1 MGLFKKKDPIVEV
14 EKALDHEVH
23 EMEHDIQADVDAV
36 MKKYDRESNTRIW
49 EGAPKIALRVL
60 MSAFSIYCILM
71 TLFSK
76 ALPERRLS
84 LFLGFIIIIG
94 YLVYPARKGAAR
106 VNHVPWYDWILMVL
120 GAGSFFYFAINAF
133 SIIQL
138 ATKLQPIHIIVGAIG
153 IVVLIELCRRC
164 VGLPILAIIVL
175 GMCGSVQ
182 KISDHVN
189 KKFYTVMIGAIM
201 ILCCCVSI
209 PRTAAVGIEMGLQGI
224 WPGAPYLVFVI
235 LYFVIAFLFAK
246 DRGTALDKVGK
257 ILTPIMTIILF
268 ILVVKGAVS
277 PIGTPGAA
285 SVDNA
290 FVNSFLGGYSTGDVL
305 VSFLAAGVFF
315 DSIKRKGYE
324 GEAFRKA
331 HVRACLIAAVCLAIV
346 YGGLL
351 YMGACVSTEY
361 TPDSI
366 SNANL
371 LLAIIRSSGGQIAIY
386 GLCLSVVLACLTTA
400 ISQITAVADFYETAT
415 HGKLSYKVLVM
426 IVPIVT
432 TIVAS
437 FGLDTIVSL
446 TSPWFSFF
454 YPITLVM
461 TILGIFEKKIPNDG
475 AFKGAVYFTVIY
487 AVLDLPH
494 EYGFGFLDPV
504 LNHIPL
510 YGLGFGWIVPAI
522 VGFIVGLI
530 AWKGKG
536 RTET

>member
-1 MGLFKKKDPIVEV
+1 
-14 EKALDHEVH
+14 
-23 EMEHDIQADVDAV
+23 
-36 MKKYDRESNTRIW
+36 
-49 EGAPKIALRVL
+49 
-60 MSAFSIYCILM
+60 
-71 TLFSK
+71 
-76 ALPERRLS
+76 
-84 LFLGFIIIIG
+84 
-94 YLVYPARKGAAR
+94 
-106 VNHVPWYDWILMVL
+106 
-120 GAGSFFYFAINAF
+120 
-133 SIIQL
+133 
-138 ATKLQPIHIIVGAIG
+138 
-153 IVVLIELCRRC
+153 
-164 VGLPILAIIVL
+164 
-175 GMCGSVQ
+175 
-182 KISDHVN
+182 
-189 KKFYTVMIGAIM
+189 
-201 ILCCCVSI
+201 
-209 PRTAAVGIEMGLQGI
+209 
-224 WPGAPYLVFVI
+224 
-235 LYFVIAFLFAK
+235 
-246 DRGTALDKVGK
+246 
-257 ILTPIMTIILF
+257 MTIILF

-371 LLAIIRSSGGQIAIY
+371 LLSIIRSSGGQIAIY

>member
-1 MGLFKKKDPIVEV
+1 MHMLFRRNFQRHGFQTNIY
-14 EKALDHEVH
+14 ACG
-23 EMEHDIQADVDAV
+23 VD
-36 MKKYDRESNTRIW
+36 
-49 EGAPKIALRVL
+49 
-60 MSAFSIYCILM
+60 
-71 TLFSK
+71 LFNKPS
-76 ALPERRLS
+76 
-84 LFLGFIIIIG
+84 GI
-94 YLVYPARKGAAR
+94 
-106 VNHVPWYDWILMVL
+106 L
-120 GAGSFFYFAINAF
+120 GAGEFFLKIVKAKAIVDTLVQNAAQF
-133 SIIQL
+133 
-138 ATKLQPIHIIVGAIG
+138 
-153 IVVLIELCRRC
+153 
-164 VGLPILAIIVL
+164 
-175 GMCGSVQ
+175 
-182 KISDHVN
+182 
-189 KKFYTVMIGAIM
+189 TV
-201 ILCCCVSI
+201 
-209 PRTAAVGIEMGLQGI
+209 P
-224 WPGAPYLVFVI
+224 
-235 LYFVIAFLFAK
+235 LYNA
-246 DRGTALDKVGK
+246 D
-257 ILTPIMTIILF
+257 
-268 ILVVKGAVS
+268 
-277 PIGTPGAA
+277 GAA
-285 SVDNA
+285 
-290 FVNSFLGGYSTGDVL
+290 
-305 VSFLAAGVFF
+305 
-315 DSIKRKGYE
+315 
-324 GEAFRKA
+324 
-331 HVRACLIAAVCLAIV
+331 ACLIAAVCLAIV

-371 LLAIIRSSGGQIAIY
+371 LLSIIRSSGGQIAIY

>member
-1 MGLFKKKDPIVEV
+1 MQEKKIKFTDVLFVGL
-14 EKALDHEVH
+14 
-23 EMEHDIQADVDAV
+23 
-36 MKKYDRESNTRIW
+36 
-49 EGAPKIALRVL
+49 
-60 MSAFSIYCILM
+60 AFFASY
-71 TLFSK
+71 F
-76 ALPERRLS
+76 
-84 LFLGFIIIIG
+84 
-94 YLVYPARKGAAR
+94 
-106 VNHVPWYDWILMVL
+106 
-120 GAGSFFYFAINAF
+120 GAGNLIFPPMLGLQSGSNWLSGMIGM
-133 SIIQL
+133 L
-138 ATKLQPIHIIVGAIG
+138 ASG
-153 IVVLIELCRRC
+153 

-224 WPGAPYLVFVI
+224 WSGAPYLVFVI
-235 LYFVIAFLFAK
+235 L
-246 DRGTALDKVGK
+246 
-257 ILTPIMTIILF
+257 
-268 ILVVKGAVS
+268 
-277 PIGTPGAA
+277 
-285 SVDNA
+285 
-290 FVNSFLGGYSTGDVL
+290 
-305 VSFLAAGVFF
+305 
-315 DSIKRKGYE
+315 
-324 GEAFRKA
+324 
-331 HVRACLIAAVCLAIV
+331 
-346 YGGLL
+346 
-351 YMGACVSTEY
+351 
-361 TPDSI
+361 
-366 SNANL
+366 
-371 LLAIIRSSGGQIAIY
+371 
-386 GLCLSVVLACLTTA
+386 
-400 ISQITAVADFYETAT
+400 
-415 HGKLSYKVLVM
+415 YKVLVM

>member
-1 MGLFKKKDPIVEV
+1 MQEKKIKFTDVLFVGL
-14 EKALDHEVH
+14 
-23 EMEHDIQADVDAV
+23 
-36 MKKYDRESNTRIW
+36 
-49 EGAPKIALRVL
+49 
-60 MSAFSIYCILM
+60 AFFASY
-71 TLFSK
+71 F
-76 ALPERRLS
+76 
-84 LFLGFIIIIG
+84 
-94 YLVYPARKGAAR
+94 
-106 VNHVPWYDWILMVL
+106 
-120 GAGSFFYFAINAF
+120 GAGNLIFPPMLGLQSGSNWLSGMIGM
-133 SIIQL
+133 L
-138 ATKLQPIHIIVGAIG
+138 ASG
-153 IVVLIELCRRC
+153 

-290 FVNSFLGGYSTGDVL
+290 FVNSF
-305 VSFLAAGVFF
+305 
-315 DSIKRKGYE
+315 KRKGYE

>member
-1 MGLFKKKDPIVEV
+1 MQEKKIKFTDVLFVGL
-14 EKALDHEVH
+14 
-23 EMEHDIQADVDAV
+23 
-36 MKKYDRESNTRIW
+36 
-49 EGAPKIALRVL
+49 
-60 MSAFSIYCILM
+60 AFFASY
-71 TLFSK
+71 F
-76 ALPERRLS
+76 
-84 LFLGFIIIIG
+84 
-94 YLVYPARKGAAR
+94 
-106 VNHVPWYDWILMVL
+106 
-120 GAGSFFYFAINAF
+120 GAGNLIFPPMLGLQSGSNWLSGMIGM
-133 SIIQL
+133 L
-138 ATKLQPIHIIVGAIG
+138 ASG
-153 IVVLIELCRRC
+153 

-235 LYFVIAFLFAK
+235 IYFAIAFLFAK
-246 DRGTALDKVGK
+246 DRGTALDNVGK
-257 ILTPIMTIILF
+257 ILTP
-268 ILVVKGAVS
+268 V
-277 PIGTPGAA
+277 
-285 SVDNA
+285 
-290 FVNSFLGGYSTGDVL
+290 
-305 VSFLAAGVFF
+305 LAAGVVF

-361 TPDSI
+361 TPDRI

-475 AFKGAVYFTVIY
+475 AFKGAVYFTVVY
-487 AVLDLPH
+487 AILDLPH

-504 LNHIPL
+504 MNHIPL
-510 YGLGFGWIVPAI
+510 YALGFGWIVPAV

-530 AWKGKG
+530 AGKGKG

>member
-1 MGLFKKKDPIVEV
+1 MQEKKIKFTDVLFVGL
-14 EKALDHEVH
+14 
-23 EMEHDIQADVDAV
+23 
-36 MKKYDRESNTRIW
+36 
-49 EGAPKIALRVL
+49 
-60 MSAFSIYCILM
+60 AFFASY
-71 TLFSK
+71 F
-76 ALPERRLS
+76 
-84 LFLGFIIIIG
+84 
-94 YLVYPARKGAAR
+94 
-106 VNHVPWYDWILMVL
+106 
-120 GAGSFFYFAINAF
+120 GAGNLIFPPMLGLQSGSSWLSGMIGM
-133 SIIQL
+133 L
-138 ATKLQPIHIIVGAIG
+138 ASG
-153 IVVLIELCRRC
+153 

-209 PRTAAVGIEMGLQGI
+209 PSI
-224 WPGAPYLVFVI
+224 WPGAPYLLFVI

-415 HGKLSYKVLVM
+415 HGKLSYKVLVV

>member
-1 MGLFKKKDPIVEV
+1 MQEKKIKFTDVLFVGL
-14 EKALDHEVH
+14 
-23 EMEHDIQADVDAV
+23 
-36 MKKYDRESNTRIW
+36 
-49 EGAPKIALRVL
+49 
-60 MSAFSIYCILM
+60 AFFASY
-71 TLFSK
+71 F
-76 ALPERRLS
+76 
-84 LFLGFIIIIG
+84 
-94 YLVYPARKGAAR
+94 
-106 VNHVPWYDWILMVL
+106 
-120 GAGSFFYFAINAF
+120 GAGNLIFPPMLGLQSGSNWLSGMIGM
-133 SIIQL
+133 L
-138 ATKLQPIHIIVGAIG
+138 ASG
-153 IVVLIELCRRC
+153 

-224 WPGAPYLVFVI
+224 WSGAPYLVFVI

-331 HVRACLIAAVCLAIV
+331 HVRACLIAAVCLAVV

-437 FGLDTIVSL
+437 FGLDTGDAPITQSGISPLVSL
-446 TSPWFSFF
+446 VSRDAQLSQVGHLCFGLLPLLPDVHSEPAPHPFIPGHQRSFHIGCSKVANPAADELLHFLHYPADIASTVALCKKLQLFLRLGKRLSVHTDIGTATSPAQTESKKLEFLLCEDTGHLALFRVHFQLQPAFQILPAGFQQTLCCTLAFGKHHDVICISNQL
-454 YPITLVM
+454 YPS
-461 TILGIFEKKIPNDG
+461 
-475 AFKGAVYFTVIY
+475 AVH
-487 AVLDLPH
+487 LP
-494 EYGFGFLDPV
+494 
-504 LNHIPL
+504 IK
-510 YGLGFGWIVPAI
+510 
-522 VGFIVGLI
+522 FIEVDVCQQ
-530 AWKGKG
+530 
-536 RTET
+536 RR

>member
-371 LLAIIRSSGGQIAIY
+371 LLSIIRSSGGQIAIY

>member
-1 MGLFKKKDPIVEV
+1 MQEKKIKFTDVLFVGL
-14 EKALDHEVH
+14 
-23 EMEHDIQADVDAV
+23 
-36 MKKYDRESNTRIW
+36 
-49 EGAPKIALRVL
+49 
-60 MSAFSIYCILM
+60 AFFASY
-71 TLFSK
+71 F
-76 ALPERRLS
+76 
-84 LFLGFIIIIG
+84 
-94 YLVYPARKGAAR
+94 
-106 VNHVPWYDWILMVL
+106 
-120 GAGSFFYFAINAF
+120 GAGNLIFPPMLGLQSGSSWLSGMIGM
-133 SIIQL
+133 L
-138 ATKLQPIHIIVGAIG
+138 ASG
-153 IVVLIELCRRC
+153 

-224 WPGAPYLVFVI
+224 WPGAPYLIFVI

-371 LLAIIRSSGGQIAIY
+371 LLSIIRSSGGQIAIY